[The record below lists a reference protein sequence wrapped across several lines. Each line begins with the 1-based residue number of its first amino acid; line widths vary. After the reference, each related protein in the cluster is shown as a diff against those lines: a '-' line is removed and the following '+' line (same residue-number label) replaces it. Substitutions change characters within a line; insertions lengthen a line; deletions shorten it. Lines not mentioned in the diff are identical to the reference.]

1 MSPLVTVKWSS
12 SPGVEVFLI
21 CPSCRSSVCNTGG
34 ARTAVAVGATA
45 KTAQFNFLLRKVLLI
60 HRSDDSRW
68 HSCEPVARHGPGAP
82 AAQHGCACR
91 VGVSSVETL
100 VRWQQGTRVPIVH
113 HRCGRRVGLAL
124 VRPQWGTRVL
134 VDGVSGAGT
143 LRSHVLS

>member
-68 HSCEPVARHGPGAP
+68 HSCEPVVRHGPGAP
-82 AAQHGCACR
+82 AA
-91 VGVSSVETL
+91 
-100 VRWQQGTRVPIVH
+100 
-113 HRCGRRVGLAL
+113 
-124 VRPQWGTRVL
+124 
-134 VDGVSGAGT
+134 
-143 LRSHVLS
+143 